1 MEDYSDRLAEI
12 NCINIIIKGYSA
24 GSDMTNLSRQEREIN
39 KLQSRLNTLRTKLEE
54 AEMNT
59 KAYENRAQ

>member
-39 KLQSRLNTLRTKLEE
+39 KLQSRLNTLRTKLE
-54 AEMNT
+54 
-59 KAYENRAQ
+59 